1 MDYFEQH
8 LLPEERNSIPYLP
21 TTVHLIDFVSKQY
34 AGHEN
39 NQSISAIHHAAGPHH
54 HQARAICKECQ
65 HENYSR
71 KVRGISME
79 EKLMTL
85 LMEVSPDI
93 DPKQISS
100 KSYLRSDLGLD
111 SLKCMMLL
119 MGIEEA
125 FHIELDESAIFEKV
139 EDVYKYLQSHGA
151 K

>member
-1 MDYFEQH
+1 
-8 LLPEERNSIPYLP
+8 
-21 TTVHLIDFVSKQY
+21 
-34 AGHEN
+34 
-39 NQSISAIHHAAGPHH
+39 
-54 HQARAICKECQ
+54 
-65 HENYSR
+65 
-71 KVRGISME
+71 ME

-93 DPKQISS
+93 DLKQISS
-100 KSYLRSDLGLD
+100 KSYLQSDLGLD

-119 MGIEEA
+119 MGIEDT

>member
-1 MDYFEQH
+1 
-8 LLPEERNSIPYLP
+8 
-21 TTVHLIDFVSKQY
+21 
-34 AGHEN
+34 
-39 NQSISAIHHAAGPHH
+39 
-54 HQARAICKECQ
+54 
-65 HENYSR
+65 
-71 KVRGISME
+71 ME

-100 KSYLRSDLGLD
+100 KSYLQSDLGLD

-119 MGIEEA
+119 MAIEDV